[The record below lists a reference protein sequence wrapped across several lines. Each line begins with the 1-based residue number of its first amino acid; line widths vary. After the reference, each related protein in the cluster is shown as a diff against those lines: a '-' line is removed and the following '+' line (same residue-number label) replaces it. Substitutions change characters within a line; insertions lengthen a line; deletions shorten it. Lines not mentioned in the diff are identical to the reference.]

1 MWFQCCCLWHRK
13 DEVLNQPAC
22 VYYFT
27 VWTIT
32 VGGNR
37 PQKVTR
43 PPKKKKKIQQQS
55 ETLGFPGGPT
65 HSEIISFNFPICTHV
80 SRFVCLRCFSL
91 YTSLFSGRQCK

>member
-43 PPKKKKKIQQQS
+43 PPKKKKKSNNNQKPWDFLEGQL
-55 ETLGFPGGPT
+55 TA
-65 HSEIISFNFPICTHV
+65 
-80 SRFVCLRCFSL
+80 
-91 YTSLFSGRQCK
+91 K